1 MTKPLREN
9 VVSPRA
15 GQNPDRVLLIDSCE
29 ITPVSDETGQWSRM
43 LLAPTRI
50 PGKTAGLKTRLPY
63 WQTQKADGL
72 DYHRLGGGD
81 CFERGA

>member
-1 MTKPLREN
+1 MELRRGFEG
-9 VVSPRA
+9 SSKEYW
-15 GQNPDRVLLIDSCE
+15 GF
-29 ITPVSDETGQWSRM
+29 

-50 PGKTAGLKTRLPY
+50 PGKTADLKTRLPY

>member
-1 MTKPLREN
+1 MTNTAEE
-9 VVSPRA
+9 RA
-15 GQNPDRVLLIDSCE
+15 AKIDALANS
-29 ITPVSDETGQWSRM
+29 IIV
-43 LLAPTRI
+43 LAPTRI
-50 PGKTAGLKTRLPY
+50 PGKTAALKTRLPF

>member
-1 MTKPLREN
+1 M
-9 VVSPRA
+9 
-15 GQNPDRVLLIDSCE
+15 
-29 ITPVSDETGQWSRM
+29 SDPKKEA
-43 LLAPTRI
+43 LVLAPTRI
-50 PGKTAGLKTRLPY
+50 SGKTADLKTRLSY